1 MKNLYDEIVKI
12 LNLKNKTLDDV
23 ETIVLIDDIDTKK
36 SCSIPKKDFIRMARE
51 INYEDGVTTGL
62 KLNSGLMLLGRDF
75 RIERRES
82 EHSEFFESSGYFEF
96 ISYKVEIPKKINRNP
111 KLLWI

>member
-51 INYEDGVTTGL
+51 INY
-62 KLNSGLMLLGRDF
+62 
-75 RIERRES
+75 
-82 EHSEFFESSGYFEF
+82 
-96 ISYKVEIPKKINRNP
+96 
-111 KLLWI
+111 

>member
-36 SCSIPKKDFIRMARE
+36 AAPYLRKILYVWQE
-51 INYEDGVTTGL
+51 
-62 KLNSGLMLLGRDF
+62 KLIM
-75 RIERRES
+75 
-82 EHSEFFESSGYFEF
+82 
-96 ISYKVEIPKKINRNP
+96 KTA
-111 KLLWI
+111 

>member
-36 SCSIPKKDFIRMARE
+36 SCSIPKKDFIRMDGTVVE
-51 INYEDGVTTGL
+51 FEDSFELTEDNIELVVALSKNNNLPVTLVCGN
-62 KLNSGLMLLGRDF
+62 KAEM
-75 RIERRES
+75 
-82 EHSEFFESSGYFEF
+82 YFNG
-96 ISYKVEIPKKINRNP
+96 KRVNKI
-111 KLLWI
+111 